1 MEGENGSSSAKKD
14 LADSNFVSPNQKF
27 PAFQSLADAIPSPKF
42 SESVRSLI
50 FLLLN
55 FSLCFCKQKARGK
68 RNPNGKLGIK
78 IK

>member
-1 MEGENGSSSAKKD
+1 MSIQLSEKMERENGSSSAKKD
-14 LADSNFVSPNQKF
+14 LVDSNFASPVQKF

-55 FSLCFCKQKARGK
+55 FSDSLHASSF
-68 RNPNGKLGIK
+68 NLH
-78 IK
+78 